1 MLGELVRPEY
11 PVGIELAHP
20 VLLHVRQEIELT
32 VGLEPLVN
40 RFALVWRNGGAIGF
54 AVGGVGRW
62 LGVVLS
68 AQVAVLRV

>member
-11 PVGIELAHP
+11 PVEIELAHP
-20 VLLHVRQEIELT
+20 VFLHVRQEIELT

-40 RFALVWRNGGAIGF
+40 GFALVWGHGRAVGF

-68 AQVAVLRV
+68 V